1 MKWFRDPSRP
11 HHVAL
16 SMIGAKPGDRVL
28 VATAGDGTLAAQLG
42 LVTGLNGR
50 TLVVDT
56 DAISGEKAAS
66 AAADAGA
73 LVDFAVTPV
82 GTIPE
87 SEASFD
93 IVVFNH
99 TLGPLPEWD
108 RSRTCAEALRVLRP
122 AGRLVAL
129 EHTRRPG
136 LFGLVSHVTAPAA
149 SGADVVDL
157 AQRVGF
163 KAVRILGDTEG
174 LVFIEATR
182 ARTS

>member
-28 VATAGDGTLAAQLG
+28 VATAGDGTLAAHLG

-50 TLVVDT
+50 TLVLDT
-56 DAISGEKAAS
+56 EATSAEKTTA

-73 LVDFAVTPV
+73 LVDFAVAPV

-99 TLGPLPEWD
+99 TLGPLPEWE
-108 RSRTCAEALRVLRP
+108 RGRACADALRVLRP
-122 AGRLVAL
+122 GGRLVAIEL
-129 EHTRRPG
+129 TQRPG
-136 LFGLVSHVTAPAA
+136 LFALLPRAPAPVVRP
-149 SGADVVDL
+149 GDIVDL

-163 KAVRILGDTEG
+163 KGVRVLGESEG
-174 LVFIEATR
+174 LAFVEATR
-182 ARTS
+182 PRV